1 MITVYQ
7 DIISDEEIKEFLD
20 YYQKHIEEEFLR
32 VDKVYVFKSINIID
46 HINEFKFLR
55 RLRYTNYDR
64 IRIQHVDNKLDMLL
78 EPHRHTPPYSFI
90 VFLNDDY
97 EGGEL
102 FMDNITFKPKKG
114 QLIYFT
120 GDEPHYVNNVTKGDR
135 YTLVGFTVD
144 KNLNLNYLN
153 II

>member
-1 MITVYQ
+1 MIHIYQ
-7 DIISDEEIKEFLD
+7 NAISKEEIDEFLY
-20 YYQKHIEEEFLR
+20 YYQQHIEDEVLR
-32 VDKVYVFKSINIID
+32 VDKVYVFKSISILDKIKN
-46 HINEFKFLR
+46 FKFLR
-55 RLRYTNYDR
+55 KLKYENYDR
-64 IRIQHVDNKLDMLL
+64 IRIQHVDPSVEVLL

-102 FMDNITFKPKKG
+102 FMDNITFKPKVG

-120 GDEPHYVNNVTKGDR
+120 GDEPHYVNTVTKGHR
-135 YTLVGFTVD
+135 YTLVGFTKD
-144 KNLNLNYLN
+144 NKLNLNYLN